1 MLNPRRMAIIAAV
14 ATAAV
19 LTLGACAPHT
29 PSHHGGTHSG
39 GGGTSGGSSSTP
51 SSTPTPVAVAP
62 PKIRIPDSC
71 QQIAP
76 AAEVTTVMG
85 VTETLNTTDQ
95 LKDTPWL
102 DSDLETYGYTE
113 DGALVC
119 NYSTASPSDLSFY
132 RAYVMP
138 DATQALWAPYFSQ
151 LSAPSSF
158 NITPSPYGANSNLNC
173 ESRYHMLDCG
183 LEMLI
188 GSTWVSLYGNS
199 DDKPVVTIAQ
209 AAAEFE
215 PLFNSTVNAI
225 KAATIAEPAWKDP
238 AATSV
243 SLSGDTA
250 SLNQALNTQLGA
262 TVSTQD
268 YSYGPEV
275 EESTDYALIPVHF
288 DFYSDYVG
296 NDALNIKVLPQGSWA
311 WSAIVA
317 KASTAAHYT
326 TVTGIGDQAISYS
339 QTASSTPYE
348 AVVEVEKGHNVYS
361 VEVDTTNAA
370 DGAAVLTV
378 ATKAAKVIATFI
390 G

>member
-1 MLNPRRMAIIAAV
+1 MAARIHP
-14 ATAAV
+14 
-19 LTLGACAPHT
+19 G
-29 PSHHGGTHSG
+29 S
-39 GGGTSGGSSSTP
+39 GSSSGP
-51 SSTPTPVAVAP
+51 SASPTPTAVAVAP
-62 PKIRIPDSC
+62 PAIRIPDTC

-76 AAEVTTVMG
+76 VAEVSSVMG
-85 VTETLNTTDQ
+85 VTETLDTQDQ
-95 LKDTPWL
+95 LKDEPWL
-102 DSDLETYGYTE
+102 DSDLETYGYVQ

-119 NYSTASPSDLSFY
+119 NYSTASSSDLSFY

-188 GSTWVSLYGNS
+188 GTTWVSLYGNS

-225 KAATIAEPAWKDP
+225 KAATIVEPAWSDP

-243 SLSGDTA
+243 NLSGDTA
-250 SLNQALNTQLGA
+250 ALNQALNASLGS
-262 TVSTQD
+262 TVSTQN
-268 YSYGPEV
+268 YQYGPQV

-288 DFYSDYVG
+288 DYYSDYVG

-311 WSAIVA
+311 WSAIIA
-317 KASTAAHYT
+317 KASTASHYT
-326 TVTGIGDQAISYS
+326 TVSGIGDQAISYS
-339 QTASSTPYE
+339 QTSSSTPYE

-378 ATKAAKVIATFI
+378 ATKAAKVLATFI